1 MIDFKDIAKIFEEI
15 ELSLIKSLK
24 RNLSRHKQEEKEQD
38 FEWAS
43 WQAEKLRNLD
53 KFRKENSSIMNEYTD
68 IIDSDTRQLMEEQF
82 REGVNGITVKHSE
95 TISETPQTVLASEP
109 NFFGVDDR
117 KITKLIDDVVNLE
130 KHAEVA
136 ALRTMDDVYRQTVHK
151 AQLAMSTGM
160 PLQKAIDMSVKDFL
174 DKGINCIV
182 YRDGRRVNIADYVR
196 MALRTTST
204 RAKLQGESAK
214 YSAMG
219 YDTVIVT
226 QYSMCSK
233 TCLPWQ
239 GRPYINDV
247 FVLWDGE
254 IEDRG
259 NGGLWGKSHY
269 CGKWFPLL
277 SMAINAGLFH
287 PNCRHTIGLYK
298 EGITNIPEPVN
309 NIEAEKRYKLE
320 QKQRRLENE
329 VRKARRRAEGFSDP
343 ENIRRAKKE
352 INEAQKR
359 LSDFINQTNAS
370 YGKTILKRNYD
381 REKIYYGKS
390 ASSASSNTYV
400 NKNTQKLE
408 ENKGQSEISKNIVD
422 KSVESGIIEETKK
435 SPITPITDSS
445 VNRVPKV
452 DIDEYTNSQCD
463 FIQNQHKE
471 LLEYSRKNNDNKE
484 VAFVFNGDL
493 TNRREFTGE
502 DDRLDFGT
510 SLYGKDLFVMHNHP
524 RNSSYSDTD
533 IAFLLGSDNVK
544 SLSIVK
550 NNGFV
555 EILTKTR
562 DFNKD
567 ELILDFKRQYKKIV
581 KTGSDA
587 EIDKAVRKFI
597 ERNKEG
603 LEWRGNK

>member
-24 RNLSRHKQEEKEQD
+24 RNLSRYKQEEKEQG

-82 REGVNGITVKHSE
+82 REGVNGITVKHPE

-109 NFFGVDDR
+109 KFFGVDDR

-196 MALRTTST
+196 MALRTAST

-254 IEDRG
+254 IEERG

-309 NIEAEKRYKLE
+309 NTEAEKRYKLE

-329 VRKARRRAEGFSDP
+329 VRKARRRAEGVSDP

-359 LSDFINQTNAS
+359 LADFINQTNAA

-381 REKIYYGKS
+381 REKIYP
-390 ASSASSNTYV
+390 
-400 NKNTQKLE
+400 
-408 ENKGQSEISKNIVD
+408 
-422 KSVESGIIEETKK
+422 KSVDISQESGIIESGSDEMAEITKLGTIDTQPLEK
-435 SPITPITDSS
+435 EFGKLKTNEIIVTNERIDHIKLHHPEDYALFEQFGISTVEHPDIIIKDEKNENTVFMVKKLENTNLNVVAKLIVDTDESS
-445 VNRVPKV
+445 YK
-452 DIDEYTNSQCD
+452 NS
-463 FIQNQHKE
+463 
-471 LLEYSRKNNDNKE
+471 
-484 VAFVFNGDL
+484 
-493 TNRREFTGE
+493 
-502 DDRLDFGT
+502 
-510 SLYGKDLFVMHNHP
+510 VMTFYRI
-524 RNSSYSDTD
+524 RNSNLKKLEKK
-533 IAFLLGSDNVK
+533 F
-544 SLSIVK
+544 
-550 NNGFV
+550 
-555 EILTKTR
+555 KT
-562 DFNKD
+562 
-567 ELILDFKRQYKKIV
+567 LYKR
-581 KTGSDA
+581 
-587 EIDKAVRKFI
+587 E
-597 ERNKEG
+597 
-603 LEWRGNK
+603 

>member
-24 RNLSRHKQEEKEQD
+24 RNLSRYKQEEKEQG

-136 ALRTMDDVYRQTVHK
+136 ALRTIDDVYRQTVHK

-174 DKGINCIV
+174 DKGIKCIV
-182 YRDGRRVNIADYVR
+182 YRDGSRVNIADYVR

-298 EGITNIPEPVN
+298 EGITNIHEPVN
-309 NIEAEKRYKLE
+309 NTEAEKRYKLE

-359 LSDFINQTNAS
+359 LADFINQTNAA
-370 YGKTILKRNYD
+370 YGKTVLKRNYD
-381 REKIYYGKS
+381 REKIYP
-390 ASSASSNTYV
+390 
-400 NKNTQKLE
+400 
-408 ENKGQSEISKNIVD
+408 
-422 KSVESGIIEETKK
+422 KSVDISQESGIIEETREKTAETAVRDVHSVGK
-435 SPITPITDSS
+435 IDIEKYKCVTEDIQTNEVIITEKQIEHIKERHPNDYERYFGYVNEIIQDPDYILEANRPNTAFVLKHIVDNGKNYQLILRLKTSNDPSEYKNSVITFL
-445 VNRVPKV
+445 KV
-452 DIDEYTNSQCD
+452 DNKKWAKYLRNKKILY
-463 FIQNQHKE
+463 
-471 LLEYSRKNNDNKE
+471 DNK
-484 VAFVFNGDL
+484 NI
-493 TNRREFTGE
+493 
-502 DDRLDFGT
+502 
-510 SLYGKDLFVMHNHP
+510 P
-524 RNSSYSDTD
+524 
-533 IAFLLGSDNVK
+533 
-544 SLSIVK
+544 
-550 NNGFV
+550 
-555 EILTKTR
+555 
-562 DFNKD
+562 
-567 ELILDFKRQYKKIV
+567 
-581 KTGSDA
+581 
-587 EIDKAVRKFI
+587 IDKN
-597 ERNKEG
+597 E
-603 LEWRGNK
+603 

>member
-1 MIDFKDIAKIFEEI
+1 MSDFKDIAKIFEEI

-24 RNLSRHKQEEKEQD
+24 RNLSRHKQEEKEQG

-82 REGVNGITVKHSE
+82 REGVNGITVKHPE

-109 NFFGVDDR
+109 KFFGVDDR

-277 SMAINAGLFH
+277 STAVHAGLFH

-309 NIEAEKRYKLE
+309 NTEAEKRYKLE

-359 LSDFINQTNAS
+359 LADFINQTNAA

-381 REKIYYGKS
+381 REKIYP
-390 ASSASSNTYV
+390 
-400 NKNTQKLE
+400 
-408 ENKGQSEISKNIVD
+408 
-422 KSVESGIIEETKK
+422 KSVDISQESGIIEETREKTAETAVRDVHSVGK
-435 SPITPITDSS
+435 IDIEKYKCVTEDIQTNEVIITEKQIEHIKERHPNDYERYFGYVNEIIQDPDYILEANRPNTAFVLKHIVDNGKNYQLILRLKTSNDPSEYKNSVITFL
-445 VNRVPKV
+445 KV
-452 DIDEYTNSQCD
+452 DNKKWAKYLRNKKILY
-463 FIQNQHKE
+463 
-471 LLEYSRKNNDNKE
+471 DNK
-484 VAFVFNGDL
+484 NI
-493 TNRREFTGE
+493 
-502 DDRLDFGT
+502 
-510 SLYGKDLFVMHNHP
+510 P
-524 RNSSYSDTD
+524 
-533 IAFLLGSDNVK
+533 
-544 SLSIVK
+544 
-550 NNGFV
+550 
-555 EILTKTR
+555 
-562 DFNKD
+562 
-567 ELILDFKRQYKKIV
+567 
-581 KTGSDA
+581 
-587 EIDKAVRKFI
+587 IDKN
-597 ERNKEG
+597 E
-603 LEWRGNK
+603 

>member
-24 RNLSRHKQEEKEQD
+24 RNLSRHKQEEKEQG

-82 REGVNGITVKHSE
+82 REGVNGITVKHPE
-95 TISETPQTVLASEP
+95 TISETPRTVLASEP
-109 NFFGVDDR
+109 KFFGVDDR

-174 DKGINCIV
+174 DKGIKCIV

-309 NIEAEKRYKLE
+309 NTEAEKRYKLE

-359 LSDFINQTNAS
+359 LADFINQTNAA
-370 YGKTILKRNYD
+370 YGKTVLKRNYD
-381 REKIYYGKS
+381 REKIYP
-390 ASSASSNTYV
+390 
-400 NKNTQKLE
+400 
-408 ENKGQSEISKNIVD
+408 
-422 KSVESGIIEETKK
+422 KSVDISQESGIIEETREKTAETAVRDVHSVGK
-435 SPITPITDSS
+435 IDIEKYKCVTEDIQTNEVIITEKQIEHIKERHPNDYERFGKYFKIIVEDPDYIIEANKPNTAVILKEIVDNNERFKTILRLITSFDDSKYKNS
-445 VNRVPKV
+445 IITFMK
-452 DIDEYTNSQCD
+452 IDEKD
-463 FIQNQHKE
+463 WKRII
-471 LLEYSRKNNDNKE
+471 KNKK
-484 VAFVFNGDL
+484 V
-493 TNRREFTGE
+493 
-502 DDRLDFGT
+502 
-510 SLYGKDLFVMHNHP
+510 LY
-524 RNSSYSDTD
+524 
-533 IAFLLGSDNVK
+533 K
-544 SLSIVK
+544 S
-550 NNGFV
+550 
-555 EILTKTR
+555 E
-562 DFNKD
+562 
-567 ELILDFKRQYKKIV
+567 
-581 KTGSDA
+581 
-587 EIDKAVRKFI
+587 
-597 ERNKEG
+597 
-603 LEWRGNK
+603 

>member
-24 RNLSRHKQEEKEQD
+24 RNLSRYKQEEKEQG

-298 EGITNIPEPVN
+298 EGITNIHEPVN
-309 NIEAEKRYKLE
+309 NTEAEKRYKLE

-359 LSDFINQTNAS
+359 LADFINQTNAA
-370 YGKTILKRNYD
+370 YGKTVLKRNYD
-381 REKIYYGKS
+381 REKIYP
-390 ASSASSNTYV
+390 
-400 NKNTQKLE
+400 
-408 ENKGQSEISKNIVD
+408 
-422 KSVESGIIEETKK
+422 KSVDISQESGIIEETREKTAETAVRDVHSVGK
-435 SPITPITDSS
+435 IDIEKYKCVTEDIQTNEVIITEKQIEHIKERHPNDYERYFGYVNEIIQDPDYILEANRPNTAFVLKHIVDNGKNYQLILRLKTSNDPSEYKNSVITFL
-445 VNRVPKV
+445 KV
-452 DIDEYTNSQCD
+452 DNKKWAKYLRNKKILY
-463 FIQNQHKE
+463 
-471 LLEYSRKNNDNKE
+471 DNK
-484 VAFVFNGDL
+484 NI
-493 TNRREFTGE
+493 
-502 DDRLDFGT
+502 
-510 SLYGKDLFVMHNHP
+510 P
-524 RNSSYSDTD
+524 
-533 IAFLLGSDNVK
+533 
-544 SLSIVK
+544 
-550 NNGFV
+550 
-555 EILTKTR
+555 
-562 DFNKD
+562 
-567 ELILDFKRQYKKIV
+567 
-581 KTGSDA
+581 
-587 EIDKAVRKFI
+587 IDKN
-597 ERNKEG
+597 E
-603 LEWRGNK
+603 

>member
-24 RNLSRHKQEEKEQD
+24 RNLSRYKQEEKEQG

-136 ALRTMDDVYRQTVHK
+136 ALRTIDDVYRQTVHK

-298 EGITNIPEPVN
+298 EGITNIHEPVN
-309 NIEAEKRYKLE
+309 NTEAEKRYKLE

-359 LSDFINQTNAS
+359 LADFINQTNAA
-370 YGKTILKRNYD
+370 YGKTVLKRNYD
-381 REKIYYGKS
+381 REKIYP
-390 ASSASSNTYV
+390 
-400 NKNTQKLE
+400 
-408 ENKGQSEISKNIVD
+408 
-422 KSVESGIIEETKK
+422 KSVDISQESGIIEETREKTAETAVRDVHSVGK
-435 SPITPITDSS
+435 IDIEKYKCVTEDIQTNEVIITEKQIEHIKERHPNDYERYFGYVNEIIQDPDYILEANRPNTAFVLKHIVDNGKNYQLILRLKTSNDPSEYKNSVITFL
-445 VNRVPKV
+445 KV
-452 DIDEYTNSQCD
+452 DNKKWAKYLRNKKILY
-463 FIQNQHKE
+463 
-471 LLEYSRKNNDNKE
+471 DNK
-484 VAFVFNGDL
+484 NI
-493 TNRREFTGE
+493 
-502 DDRLDFGT
+502 
-510 SLYGKDLFVMHNHP
+510 P
-524 RNSSYSDTD
+524 
-533 IAFLLGSDNVK
+533 
-544 SLSIVK
+544 
-550 NNGFV
+550 
-555 EILTKTR
+555 
-562 DFNKD
+562 
-567 ELILDFKRQYKKIV
+567 
-581 KTGSDA
+581 
-587 EIDKAVRKFI
+587 IDKN
-597 ERNKEG
+597 E
-603 LEWRGNK
+603 

>member
-24 RNLSRHKQEEKEQD
+24 RNLSRYKQEEKEQG

-174 DKGINCIV
+174 DKGIKCIV
-182 YRDGRRVNIADYVR
+182 YRDGSRVNIADYVR

-298 EGITNIPEPVN
+298 EGITNIHEPVN
-309 NIEAEKRYKLE
+309 NTEAEKRYKLE

-359 LSDFINQTNAS
+359 LADFINQTNAA
-370 YGKTILKRNYD
+370 YGKTVLKRNYD
-381 REKIYYGKS
+381 REKIYP
-390 ASSASSNTYV
+390 
-400 NKNTQKLE
+400 
-408 ENKGQSEISKNIVD
+408 
-422 KSVESGIIEETKK
+422 KSVDISQESGIIEETREKTAETAVRDVHSVGK
-435 SPITPITDSS
+435 IDIEKYKCVTEDIQTNEVIITEKQIEHIKERHPNDYERYFGYVNEIIQDPDYILEANRPNTAFVLKHIVDNGKNYQLILRLKTSNDPSEYKNSVITFL
-445 VNRVPKV
+445 KV
-452 DIDEYTNSQCD
+452 DNKKWAKYLRNKKILY
-463 FIQNQHKE
+463 
-471 LLEYSRKNNDNKE
+471 DNK
-484 VAFVFNGDL
+484 NI
-493 TNRREFTGE
+493 
-502 DDRLDFGT
+502 
-510 SLYGKDLFVMHNHP
+510 P
-524 RNSSYSDTD
+524 
-533 IAFLLGSDNVK
+533 
-544 SLSIVK
+544 
-550 NNGFV
+550 
-555 EILTKTR
+555 
-562 DFNKD
+562 
-567 ELILDFKRQYKKIV
+567 
-581 KTGSDA
+581 
-587 EIDKAVRKFI
+587 IDKN
-597 ERNKEG
+597 E
-603 LEWRGNK
+603 

>member
-24 RNLSRHKQEEKEQD
+24 RNLSRHKQEEKEQG

-82 REGVNGITVKHSE
+82 REGVNGITVKHPE

-109 NFFGVDDR
+109 KFFGVDDR

-174 DKGINCIV
+174 DKGIKCIV

-298 EGITNIPEPVN
+298 EGITNIHEPIN
-309 NIEAEKRYKLE
+309 NTEAEKRYKLE

-359 LSDFINQTNAS
+359 LADFINQTNAA
-370 YGKTILKRNYD
+370 YGKTVLKRNYD
-381 REKIYYGKS
+381 REKIYP
-390 ASSASSNTYV
+390 
-400 NKNTQKLE
+400 
-408 ENKGQSEISKNIVD
+408 
-422 KSVESGIIEETKK
+422 KSVDISQESGIIEETREKTAETAVRDVHSVGK
-435 SPITPITDSS
+435 IDIEKYKCVSEDIQTDEVIITEKQIEHIKERHPNDYERYFGYVNEIIQDPDYILEANRPNTAFVLKHIVDNGKNYQLILRLKTSNDPSEYKNSVITFL
-445 VNRVPKV
+445 KV
-452 DIDEYTNSQCD
+452 DNKKWAKYLRNKKILY
-463 FIQNQHKE
+463 
-471 LLEYSRKNNDNKE
+471 DNK
-484 VAFVFNGDL
+484 NI
-493 TNRREFTGE
+493 
-502 DDRLDFGT
+502 
-510 SLYGKDLFVMHNHP
+510 P
-524 RNSSYSDTD
+524 
-533 IAFLLGSDNVK
+533 
-544 SLSIVK
+544 
-550 NNGFV
+550 
-555 EILTKTR
+555 
-562 DFNKD
+562 
-567 ELILDFKRQYKKIV
+567 
-581 KTGSDA
+581 
-587 EIDKAVRKFI
+587 IDKN
-597 ERNKEG
+597 E
-603 LEWRGNK
+603 